1 MAAALPFVL
10 SVGDL
15 AAQGGETN
23 PFLSLP
29 QVISREGPQRLNVP
43 GPSPSPASDLVL
55 EPLILPASPE
65 HSSPPGSSKEGGAGC
80 SHRTQHLS
88 LQVWGSA

>member
-1 MAAALPFVL
+1 MFWPGQERMGVALPFVL

-29 QVISREGPQRLNVP
+29 LVISFGGPQKLNVP
-43 GPSPSPASDLVL
+43 SPFPQ
-55 EPLILPASPE
+55 P
-65 HSSPPGSSKEGGAGC
+65 C
-80 SHRTQHLS
+80 F
-88 LQVWGSA
+88 